1 LIDWRFFIISK
12 GSNRK
17 PIHLFCLFITM
28 LKVSAILLALIVAPQ
43 QAAGLMP
50 PLAEKSPGS
59 LFYSN
64 DIGSLRTNEIQKE
77 LNLRGISYQDCYN
90 KEGLIQRLVDAIDVA
105 VTTSVIPEEEE
116 NEEIEELRAMSV
128 RDLREECNKRLIRW
142 GTFRD
147 QEELVQAIWK
157 DMRGSLT
164 FSVSGAIQ
172 PGKVAQLTG
181 EQLDQEVAN
190 SGTPIL
196 LDVFATW
203 CGPCKIMSPHLEA
216 AAAELG
222 GKCRVAK
229 IDCEKYPEWAAKYKI
244 KGLPTVLVM
253 KQGMIVDRLE
263 GAAVVENIV
272 RAVQPHV

>member
-1 LIDWRFFIISK
+1 
-12 GSNRK
+12 
-17 PIHLFCLFITM
+17 M
-28 LKVSAILLALIVAPQ
+28 LKVSAIFLALVLVAPQ

-50 PLAEKSPGS
+50 LLAQKKTSAM
-59 LFYSN
+59 FYSK

-77 LNLRGISYQDCYN
+77 LNLRGISYQDYYN
-90 KEGLIQRLVDAIDVA
+90 KEGLIQRLADARDVA
-105 VTTSVIPEEEE
+105 TTTTVMVEEEE
-116 NEEIEELRAMSV
+116 NEELEELRAMRV

-157 DMRGSLT
+157 DTQGSLT

-196 LDVFATW
+196 LDIFATW

-253 KQGMIVDRLE
+253 KQGMIIDRLE
-263 GAAVVENIV
+263 GAFAKEKIV
-272 RAVQPHV
+272 QVVQPHI